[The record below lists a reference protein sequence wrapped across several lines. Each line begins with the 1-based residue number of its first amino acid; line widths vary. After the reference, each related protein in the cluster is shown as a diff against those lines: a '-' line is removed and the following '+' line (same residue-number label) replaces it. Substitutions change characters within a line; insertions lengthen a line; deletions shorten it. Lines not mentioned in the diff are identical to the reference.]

1 VYFAEEFTALQ
12 AAHGNFTYIPVLSE
26 HDPTAGEWDGEIG
39 FVNEAAERRF
49 DGSFKGMSAY
59 LCGPPPMIEAC
70 IRSLMKGRL
79 FERDIFTE
87 KFVTA
92 ADGESS
98 LARSPLFRRL

>member
-1 VYFAEEFTALQ
+1 VYFADEFRALE
-12 AAHGNFTYIPVLSE
+12 AEHPNFTYIPVLSE
-26 HDPTAGEWDGEIG
+26 HDPAVGDWTGEVG

-92 ADGESS
+92 ADAEG
-98 LARSPLFRRL
+98 ATRSPLFRRL